1 MDVNERQN
9 GLSWPI
15 LLGSAGLFA
24 LLGWLASLLYSQ
36 PKASK
41 GLGSSLGA
49 IDFGRARG
57 VGDDLRRA
65 GQATAR
71 GVGAGLSGVWDVAL
85 GGADAVRARANVLP
99 VVAGAV
105 DETRASLGRALG
117 QTFGGIRSFLGT
129 TARTLMWLSL
139 IGSAALFIYMPDP
152 AQRDRFY
159 AQLRDY
165 WYGVRSL
172 FDKSE

>member
-1 MDVNERQN
+1 AKLIR
-9 GLSWPI
+9 
-15 LLGSAGLFA
+15 
-24 LLGWLASLLYSQ
+24 
-36 PKASK
+36 
-41 GLGSSLGA
+41 
-49 IDFGRARG
+49 
-57 VGDDLRRA
+57 
-65 GQATAR
+65 
-71 GVGAGLSGVWDVAL
+71 
-85 GGADAVRARANVLP
+85 VL
-99 VVAGAV
+99 AGAV
-105 DETRASLGRALG
+105 DETRDSLGRALG
-117 QTFGGIRSFLGT
+117 KTFGGIRSFLGT